1 MAASRCACGRRDG
14 EHTRSGNLKCAGVLV
29 TVCPM
34 TSMTRPRGPLPARVY
49 WIRRAVVLGVVFLLV
64 FGITRLFAG
73 GSEEPTASQ
82 VSGAATSSKSGARDQ
97 GDPVVKKSG
106 KAGKKKAKKAKKVLA
121 SPDGPCAPSEVSV
134 GSTLRK
140 APAGSPEI
148 AIPLEIT
155 TDREACTFVVSQR
168 TVALKITSGD
178 DLVWSS
184 QHCGKVL
191 GSHDVVV
198 RRAQSATVTVHWD
211 GLWSS
216 AGCPTDEKKWAL
228 PGGYHAISAP
238 FGGEPVDQ
246 YFELTDAEPEV
257 IVKTRKAKKQKRAD
271 AAKEKKAE
279 RKKRE
284 KKAEREKKREQAE
297 REKERQRNQPSD
309 EPSTPTDER
318 ADGNGAQEP

>member
-1 MAASRCACGRRDG
+1 
-14 EHTRSGNLKCAGVLV
+14 
-29 TVCPM
+29 M

-49 WIRRAVVLGVVFLLV
+49 WVRRAVVLGVVFVLV
-64 FGITRLFAG
+64 FGVTRLFAG

-82 VSGAATSSKSGARDQ
+82 VSGESTSSEPGERSQDGSEAKESG
-97 GDPVVKKSG
+97 
-106 KAGKKKAKKAKKVLA
+106 KKAKKNKKAKKPKKTLA
-121 SPDGPCAPSEVSV
+121 APDGPCAPTEVSV

-140 APAGSPEI
+140 APAGGPQI
-148 AIPLEIT
+148 PIPLEIN

-178 DLVWSS
+178 DLIWSS

-198 RRAQSATVTVHWD
+198 RRAKPATVTVNWN

-216 AGCPTDEKKWAL
+216 AGCPTDEKKWAM
-228 PGGYHAISAP
+228 PGGYHAVSAP

-257 IVKTRKAKKQKRAD
+257 IVKTRKAKKQKQDER
-271 AAKEKKAE
+271 KKAE
-279 RKKRE
+279 RKKQAERK
-284 KKAEREKKREQAE
+284 KKAERKKEKKKRE
-297 REKERQRNQPSD
+297 RQQPSD